1 MCFGIYQA
9 KAQDVQYSQFY
20 AVPLYQN
27 PAFAGSVHALRG
39 IADTRLQ
46 WLGLDANYKTYYFSA
61 DTYLD
66 KYNSGLGIQFIRDI
80 QGNNTISS
88 NELSFMYSYELP
100 VSKSFTVRA
109 GLQGSAVQK
118 TLDYSNLTFPGQYN
132 DQQGFIG
139 GGNYNLGA
147 QNKWYPDVSSG
158 VVAYSDRFWGG
169 FSLHHMNMPNQSF
182 PGGGNAALPIK
193 YAVTA
198 GYRIPLAQRN
208 YLAYS
213 EDKTSISITPTIH
226 YKSQGKSD
234 QFDIGLYAVYNQL
247 MAGMWYRGI
256 PVKNYER
263 NQNNESMVFLVG
275 WLYKNWAFGYS
286 YDLTLS
292 KLVGTRQ
299 GGSHEINVT
308 YIHRPTKKH
317 KPMRKLPCPS
327 FYKH

>member
-1 MCFGIYQA
+1 MFTKV
-9 KAQDVQYSQFY
+9 KAQDIQFSQFY
-20 AVPLYQN
+20 ALPMYQN
-27 PAFAGSVHALRG
+27 PAFVGSVHALRG
-39 IADTRLQ
+39 IAHTRLQ
-46 WLGLDANYKTYYFSA
+46 WLGLDATYKTYYVSA

-100 VSKSFTVRA
+100 VSSSFTIRA
-109 GLQGSAVQK
+109 GLQGTAVQRS
-118 TLDYSNLTFPGQYN
+118 LDYSNLTFPGQHN
-132 DQQGFIG
+132 DQNGYVG
-139 GGNYNLGA
+139 GGNYNTGV
-147 QNKWYPDVSSG
+147 QNKWYPDISSG
-158 VVAYSDRFWGG
+158 IVAYSDRFWGG
-169 FSLHHMNMPNQSF
+169 FSMHHMNMPNQSF
-182 PGGGNAALPIK
+182 PGGGDAALPIK

-213 EDKTSISITPTIH
+213 DDKTSISLTPTIH

-234 QFDIGLYAVYNQL
+234 QFDMGLYAVYNQL

-256 PVKNYER
+256 PVKNYEK
-263 NQNNESMVFLVG
+263 NINNESMVFLVG
-275 WLYKNWAFGYS
+275 WMYKNWSFGYS
-286 YDLTLS
+286 YDLTIS
-292 KLVGTRQ
+292 KLVGSKQ
-299 GGSHEINVT
+299 GGSHEFNVT
-308 YIHRPTKKH
+308 YIHRPTKKY